1 MTRPKLPRNINFKAG
16 VSYFKPQGVPL
27 RILEEITLLP
37 DEVQALKLYQIDSL
51 DQKKSAEKMHI
62 SQPTFARILASAQ
75 KKTAKAIINGLAIR
89 IENS

>member
-16 VSYFKPQGVPL
+16 VSYFKPQGVRL
-27 RILEEITLLP
+27 RFLKEVVLFP
-37 DEVQALKLYQIDSL
+37 DEVQALKLYQVDSFN
-51 DQKKSAEKMHI
+51 QKKSAKEMHI

-75 KKTAKAIINGLAIR
+75 KKISQAIINGLAIR